1 MPVPERRIANRRSA
15 GRALIVVAVAV
26 ILASTACSR
35 LTFVKPKLA
44 RSGMDRKAPEV
55 RMTPD
60 SYDSPAAKS
69 RLLIQQGQAALSQG
83 DLGAAAKAADQA
95 VRIAPDNASAQT
107 LAALVAERKGDSAAA
122 GKHYRRAVDLEPRH
136 GDMANNYG
144 TWLCGN
150 GRAQESLEW
159 FDRALADPGYRTPAV
174 AMANSG
180 ACAADAGQDAHS
192 ARYLAGAL
200 ELDPENPVA
209 LSAMAER
216 VFRDGDAFRAR
227 AFSQRRL
234 VAAPPDRRSLV
245 LASQI
250 EEKLGDKEAA
260 DRYVQRLGAE
270 FPAVPGSGNGEI
282 GK

>member
-1 MPVPERRIANRRSA
+1 MPVPERRIASRRSA
-15 GRALIVVAVAV
+15 GKALTVLALAVV
-26 ILASTACSR
+26 LASTACSR

-44 RSGMDRKAPEV
+44 RSDMDRKAPEL

-83 DLGAAAKAADQA
+83 DLEAAAKAADQA
-95 VRIAPDNASAQT
+95 VRIAPEEASAHA

-122 GKHYRRAVDLEPRH
+122 GKHYRRAVDLEPRQ
-136 GDMANNYG
+136 GAMANNYG
-144 TWLCGN
+144 TWLCSN

-159 FDRALADPGYRTPAV
+159 FDRALADPGYRTPAI

-180 ACAADAGQDAHS
+180 ACAADAGQDARS
-192 ARYLAGAL
+192 ERYLMGAL
-200 ELDPENPVA
+200 ELDPENLVA
-209 LSAMAER
+209 LGAMAER
-216 VFRDGDAFRAR
+216 AFRDGDAFRAR

-234 VAAPPDRRSLV
+234 AAAPADRRSLV

-250 EEKLGDKEAA
+250 EDKLGDKDAA
-260 DRYVQRLGAE
+260 DGYVQRLGAE
-270 FPAVPGSGNGEI
+270 FPAVPGSGNGES

>member
-1 MPVPERRIANRRSA
+1 MSSRRSG
-15 GRALIVVAVAV
+15 GRALVVVLVAVV
-26 ILASTACSR
+26 LASTACSR
-35 LTFVKPKLA
+35 LSFVKPKLA

-69 RLLIQQGQAALSQG
+69 RVLIQQGQAALSQG
-83 DLGAAAKAADQA
+83 DLTAAAKAADQA
-95 VRIAPDNASAQT
+95 LRMASDNASAHT

-122 GKHYRRAVDLEPRH
+122 GKHHRRAVDLEPRQ
-136 GDMANNYG
+136 GGVANNYG
-144 TWLCGN
+144 TWLCSN

-159 FDRALADPGYRTPAV
+159 FDRALADPGYRTPAI

-180 ACAADAGQDAHS
+180 ACAADAGQEAH
-192 ARYLAGAL
+192 AKRYLTGAL

-209 LSAMAER
+209 LGAMAER
-216 VFRDGDAFRAR
+216 MFKAGDAFRAR

-234 VAAPPDRRSLV
+234 AAAPADWRSLV

-250 EEKLGDKEAA
+250 EEKLGDREAA
-260 DRYVQRLGAE
+260 NRYVQRLGAE

>member
-1 MPVPERRIANRRSA
+1 MSNRRSG
-15 GRALIVVAVAV
+15 GRALLVFLVAAV
-26 ILASTACSR
+26 LASTACSR
-35 LTFVKPKLA
+35 LSFVKPKLA

-69 RLLIQQGQAALSQG
+69 RVLVQQGQVALSRG
-83 DLGAAAKAADQA
+83 DLAAAAKAADQA
-95 VRIAPDNASAQT
+95 VRIAPDSASAQT
-107 LAALVAERKGDSAAA
+107 LSALVAERKGDSATA
-122 GKHYRRAVDLEPRH
+122 GKHYRRAVDLEPRQ
-136 GDMANNYG
+136 GAIANNYG
-144 TWLCGN
+144 TWLCAN

-159 FDRALADPGYRTPAV
+159 FDRALADPGYRTPSI

-192 ARYLAGAL
+192 KRYLTGAL

-209 LSAMAER
+209 LAAMAER
-216 VFRDGDAFRAR
+216 AFREGDAFRAR

-234 VAAPPDRRSLV
+234 AAAPADRRSLV

-250 EEKLGDKEAA
+250 EEKLGDKEAV
-260 DRYVQRLGAE
+260 DRYVQRLGEE

>member
-1 MPVPERRIANRRSA
+1 MSEGRRSNRPSGA
-15 GRALIVVAVAV
+15 NALIAVLVAVV
-26 ILASTACSR
+26 LASTACSR
-35 LTFVKPKLA
+35 LSFVKPKLA

-69 RLLIQQGQAALSQG
+69 RVLIQQGQVALSQG
-83 DLGAAAKAADQA
+83 DLAGAAKAADQA
-95 VRIAPDNASAQT
+95 VRMAPDNASAHT

-122 GKHYRRAVDLEPRH
+122 GKHYRRAIDLEPRQ
-136 GDMANNYG
+136 GSFANNYG
-144 TWLCGN
+144 TWLCAS

-159 FDRALADPGYRTPAV
+159 FDRALADPGYRTPAI

-192 ARYLAGAL
+192 ERYLTGAL

-209 LSAMAER
+209 LGAMAER
-216 VFRDGDAFRAR
+216 TFRAGDAFRAR

-234 VAAPPDRRSLV
+234 AAAPADRRSLV

-260 DRYVQRLGAE
+260 DRYVQRVGAE